1 MKSGKL
7 TPEGFAPHSGKTILQ
22 RNLERGGLL
31 RPRTHLPDFP
41 QHPKTEN
48 PPNYTVEIVDP
59 EDTEDEPTPPPVARV
74 IIPRP

>member
-31 RPRTHLPDFP
+31 RPRIHLPDFP
-41 QHPKTEN
+41 QHPKGET

-59 EDTEDEPTPPPVARV
+59 EGIEGESAPPTVARV